1 MGREALWIVPFE
13 DATGEGL
20 ESGELGGT
28 QVLRDVESA
37 GVYKLLKAK
46 AGWRLRDRPRLSEI
60 LLLGT
65 NCHDTTLPGDT
76 RLTFVYLLDAGKERK
91 SLFWEEKV
99 LPQRWYVVGGS
110 FYAGCGNK
118 GFIWI
123 TGLFGDWAPLA
134 SVRMEGS

>member
-76 RLTFVYLLDAGKERK
+76 RLTFVYLLDDGNERK
-91 SLFWEEKV
+91 SLFWERLI
-99 LPQRWYVVGGS
+99 LPQKWYIS
-110 FYAGCGNK
+110 LSLLCGL
-118 GFIWI
+118 WI
-123 TGLFGDWAPLA
+123 
-134 SVRMEGS
+134 